1 MRKILFFLAFS
12 CFLLNGQEFSDYRIR
27 YDNFEE
33 NDVRAFQFLKP
44 YIKKAKKEKNFT
56 ELTQAYKDATSFSPN
71 SKLQYADS
79 MIEAANKSNN
89 RDLIG
94 ASYLT
99 KGTIYYFNY
108 KKFKLA
114 LDEYLKAWN
123 YLEGTKDEYLYYKN
137 LYHIAVVKSYLGHCD
152 ESLELF
158 EKCRK
163 YYSNKKIST
172 DLPNLSYNNKKGYL
186 NSLHQNIAC
195 LIELSRLKEAALL
208 VTEGLRETSGDIDFY
223 IERSYFY
230 KLQGIIAFKNK
241 NYDKAISNF
250 NNALVGVEKK
260 DDFTNASAIYFY
272 KGKSLL
278 YKNEMVEAVE
288 YFKKVDSIFKKHEF
302 ILPEVREN
310 FEILINYYKKAGNN
324 KMELYY
330 TRQLLK
336 VDHVLS
342 TDFKYLSDKIHKGY
356 DTRDLLEAKRRLEM
370 SSANGYRIAAILFFS
385 LLVVFLI
392 LYSRW
397 KKGKRIHAKY
407 NDLLAKMEADTAQKF
422 GDNIDDH
429 KLKSSKLNEKKA
441 NDLLSKLSALEEE
454 NFFLE
459 KNMTLN
465 KLAIKLKTN
474 TTYLSEIINDRKGC
488 HFNAYLNELRIKYI
502 THKLYENKSWRRY
515 SIKALSEECGF
526 KDTRIFSKA
535 FHENNGLS
543 PLEFIRKRNQELNET
558 I

>member
-79 MIEAANKSNN
+79 MVEAANKSNN

-330 TRQLLK
+330 TSQLLK
-336 VDHVLS
+336 VYHVLS

>member
-79 MIEAANKSNN
+79 MVEAANKSNN

-330 TRQLLK
+330 TSQLLK
-336 VDHVLS
+336 VYHVLS

-502 THKLYENKSWRRY
+502 THQYCPK
-515 SIKALSEECGF
+515 
-526 KDTRIFSKA
+526 
-535 FHENNGLS
+535 
-543 PLEFIRKRNQELNET
+543 
-558 I
+558 

>member
-1 MRKILFFLAFS
+1 M
-12 CFLLNGQEFSDYRIR
+12 NGQEFSDYRIR

-79 MIEAANKSNN
+79 MVEAANKSNN

-330 TRQLLK
+330 TSQLLK
-336 VDHVLS
+336 VYHVLS

-429 KLKSSKLNEKKA
+429 NLKSSKLNEKKA

>member
-1 MRKILFFLAFS
+1 MRKILFFFIFS
-12 CFLLNGQEFSDYRIR
+12 YFLSYSQDFSDYRTR

-33 NDVRAFQFLKP
+33 NDVRAFRFLKP
-44 YIKKAKKEKNFT
+44 YIKKAKEEKNYP
-56 ELTQAYKDATSFSPN
+56 ELTQAYKDATSFSPD

-79 MIEAANKSNN
+79 MIWAASKSKN

-108 KKFKLA
+108 KKFKKA
-114 LDEYLKAWN
+114 LDEYLTAWN

-152 ESLELF
+152 EALALF
-158 EKCRK
+158 EKCRMH
-163 YYSNKKIST
+163 YNKKKNST

-186 NSLHQNIAC
+186 NSLHQNISC

-230 KLQGIIAFKNK
+230 KLQGIIDFKIK

-250 NNALVGVEKK
+250 NNALAGVEKK
-260 DDFTNASAIYFY
+260 NDFTNASAIYFY

-278 YKNEMVEAVE
+278 NKNEMVESVE
-288 YFKKVDSIFKKHEF
+288 YFKKVDSIFKEHEF

-310 FEILINYYKKAGNN
+310 YEILINYSKRAGDN

-330 TRQLLK
+330 TTQLLK

-342 TDFKYLSDKIHKGY
+342 ADFKYLSDKIHREY
-356 DTRDLLEAKRRLEM
+356 DTKDLLDAKRRLEK
-370 SSANGYRIAAILFFS
+370 SSTNAYKVAAVSSFF
-385 LLVVFLI
+385 LLVVFLL
-392 LYSRW
+392 LYYRW
-397 KKGKRIHAKY
+397 RKEKRIQAKY
-407 NDLLAKMEADTAQKF
+407 IDLLAKMRNDVDLELN
-422 GDNIDDH
+422 DNFDY
-429 KLKSSKLNEKKA
+429 KVKNPKLNEEKG
-441 NDLLSKLSALEEE
+441 NELLSRLSAFEQD

-488 HFNAYLNELRIKYI
+488 NFSTYLNELRIKYI
-502 THKLYENKSWRRY
+502 TLKLYENKSWRRY

-535 FHENNGLS
+535 FQESNGLS
-543 PLEFIRKRNQELNET
+543 PLEFIRKRNQDNET
-558 I
+558 IN

>member
-79 MIEAANKSNN
+79 MVEAANKSNN

-223 IERSYFY
+223 YRK
-230 KLQGIIAFKNK
+230 KL
-241 NYDKAISNF
+241 
-250 NNALVGVEKK
+250 
-260 DDFTNASAIYFY
+260 
-272 KGKSLL
+272 LL
-278 YKNEMVEAVE
+278 Q
-288 YFKKVDSIFKKHEF
+288 I
-302 ILPEVREN
+302 
-310 FEILINYYKKAGNN
+310 
-324 KMELYY
+324 
-330 TRQLLK
+330 TRHYCL
-336 VDHVLS
+336 
-342 TDFKYLSDKIHKGY
+342 
-356 DTRDLLEAKRRLEM
+356 
-370 SSANGYRIAAILFFS
+370 
-385 LLVVFLI
+385 
-392 LYSRW
+392 
-397 KKGKRIHAKY
+397 
-407 NDLLAKMEADTAQKF
+407 
-422 GDNIDDH
+422 
-429 KLKSSKLNEKKA
+429 
-441 NDLLSKLSALEEE
+441 
-454 NFFLE
+454 
-459 KNMTLN
+459 
-465 KLAIKLKTN
+465 
-474 TTYLSEIINDRKGC
+474 
-488 HFNAYLNELRIKYI
+488 
-502 THKLYENKSWRRY
+502 
-515 SIKALSEECGF
+515 
-526 KDTRIFSKA
+526 
-535 FHENNGLS
+535 
-543 PLEFIRKRNQELNET
+543 
-558 I
+558 